1 MGKLYF
7 CYLIVKLLDLKYFLG
22 YDFNGVTSSNS
33 LFKSLISFLFCCY
46 LIYLLYLAYCIAFM
60 ASLFKVPSGFL
71 MTLTGERFIPV
82 FVVCPVKKGGSLSLI

>member
-1 MGKLYF
+1 
-7 CYLIVKLLDLKYFLG
+7 
-22 YDFNGVTSSNS
+22 
-33 LFKSLISFLFCCY
+33 
-46 LIYLLYLAYCIAFM
+46 M